1 MDDEEKELFGLTNSD
16 EKLPPFAQTQKLPKS
31 ILALSKKMPSE
42 EGKDDAGFSGCT
54 DEQSK
59 GKGNM
64 TPSPRIDAQPS
75 PRPQQDDSS
84 NSDMRELKMMLG
96 GGISDRSGN

>member
-1 MDDEEKELFGLTNSD
+1 
-16 EKLPPFAQTQKLPKS
+16 
-31 ILALSKKMPSE
+31 MPSE

-54 DEQSK
+54 DEQNK

-96 GGISDRSGN
+96 GGISDRSGNVLFSGNQGEDVIFSDEGSDDSFARDEDFEAEEEE